1 MKFFNK
7 VLVLGLLA
15 YSGVA
20 PANVNDLHAFN
31 AASAD
36 NKLYVASAG
45 EVLVTFLS
53 KDAAYTDDLFLQGS
67 TTKILDNQSAFE
79 GQTFSLGSFQAGAEL
94 AFNIFVNNT
103 GDTFYS
109 GPASNNKDNATH
121 AKYELNPKN
130 TVTISFEDLLHGG
143 DIDFNDIIF
152 KVSNVAMSDAAVAA
166 VPEGQSYA
174 MLLAGLFMLGVVK
187 RRKS

>member
-1 MKFFNK
+1 MEFFNK

-15 YSGVA
+15 YSGVVA
-20 PANVNDLHAFN
+20 ANVNDPHAFN

-36 NKLYVASAG
+36 KLYVATAG
-45 EVLVTFLS
+45 EVMVTFMS
-53 KDAAYTDDLFLQGS
+53 KTAAFSNDLFLQGS
-67 TTKILDNQSAFE
+67 TTKILNNQTAFE

-94 AFNIFVNNT
+94 AFNIFVNTT

-109 GPASNNKDNATH
+109 GSARNNKDNTIHTAF
-121 AKYELNPKN
+121 ELNPNN
-130 TVTISFEDLLHGG
+130 TVTMGFEDILYGG
-143 DIDFNDIIF
+143 DKDYDDIVF
-152 KVSNVAMSDAAVAA
+152 KLSNVRLNDATVAA

-174 MLLAGLFMLGVVK
+174 MLLAGLFTLGVVK